1 MKFGHLVATHS
12 YGAKC
17 WGVLLFVAF
26 TSVLGFGEAGFQ
38 FDAMIVVGV
47 VAYIDIL
54 AILVVSRHAAVDVPS
69 IVQAWRNRRSAK
81 C

>member
-38 FDAMIVVGV
+38 FDAMIVIGV

-54 AILVVSRHAAVDVPS
+54 AILLVSRHAAVDIPS
-69 IVQAWRNRRSAK
+69 FIQA
-81 C
+81 